1 MIILRN
7 LNVSL
12 DDCNNL
18 KACSAQ
24 KLKTDEN
31 NIQSIKV
38 MRRSI
43 DARKKQD
50 VHFVY
55 TLLIELKNNESII
68 CRNCKS
74 AEFYKEEKIEEFTPV
89 REKNIKPVIIG
100 SGPAG
105 LFAALEFIKYGYSPI
120 IVERGS
126 PIEQRVDDV
135 EKFINTHRLN
145 CESNVQFGEGGAGTF
160 SDGKLNTGISSE
172 FRKGVLQSFVDF
184 GAPEDI
190 LFDSHPHIGT
200 DVLRNVVV
208 NIRKYIQANG
218 GAYLFNTKLVDI
230 VINNSKVVGA
240 VVSQNGKNN
249 TIDCDSIVLAV
260 GHSARDT
267 FLMLKEKHIAME
279 QKNFAVGVRIEH
291 LRETIDKG
299 RYGDFYNHNALG
311 AASYNL
317 STRVNGEGLFTFCMC
332 PGGTVVSA
340 TSTEGGIVTNGMSY
354 HARDGV
360 NSNSAL
366 LVGVST
372 ADFGSNDVLAGMAFQ
387 SNIEKSAYNFTDSYK
402 APCQRLSDFMQNKAT
417 INFGSVIPS
426 YQNGVVAGEIS
437 CCLPSKVTD
446 VIRAGIPALANQLP
460 GFDCGD
466 AVLTAPETRS
476 SSPVRIIRDATCQS
490 NVMGLYPCGEG
501 AGYAGGITSSAVD
514 GIKVARAV
522 MIKK

>member
-1 MIILRN
+1 MIVLRN

-18 KACSAQ
+18 KFCSAQ

-31 NIQSIKV
+31 NIKSLKV

-43 DARKKQD
+43 DARKRQD

-55 TLLIELKNNESII
+55 TLLIELNNSESTI
-68 CRNCKS
+68 CRNCKT
-74 AEFYKEEKIEEFTPV
+74 AELYTEQKVEEFVPA
-89 REKNIKPVIIG
+89 RESSVSPVIIG

-105 LFAALEFIKYGYSPI
+105 LFAALEFIKYGYKPI

-126 PIEQRVDDV
+126 QVEQRVEDV
-135 EKFINTHRLN
+135 EKFITTHQLN

-160 SDGKLNTGISSE
+160 SDGKLNTGISSA
-172 FRKGVLQSFVDF
+172 FCKKVLQTFVQF

-190 LFDSHPHIGT
+190 VFDSHPHIGT

-208 NIRKYIQANG
+208 NIRKYIETNG
-218 GAYLFNTKLVDI
+218 GTYLFNTKLVDI

-240 VVSQNGKNN
+240 VVSQKGEKN
-249 TIDCDSIVLAV
+249 TIECDSIVLAV

-267 FLMLKEKHIAME
+267 FLILKQKGIAME

-291 LRETIDKG
+291 LRETINKG
-299 RYGDFYNHNALG
+299 RYGDFYNHTALG

-340 TSTEGGIVTNGMSY
+340 TSTEGGVVTNGMSY

-372 ADFGSNDVLAGMAFQ
+372 ADFGSDDVLAGMNFQ
-387 SNIEKSAYNFTDSYK
+387 VKIEKAAYNYTCSYK
-402 APCQRLSDFMQNKAT
+402 APCQRLADFMQNKAT
-417 INFGSVIPS
+417 TQFGSVVPS
-426 YQNGVVAGEIS
+426 YQNGVAAGEIS
-437 CCLPSKVTD
+437 CCLPNKITD
-446 VIRAGIPALANQLP
+446 VIRAGIPSLAKQLP
-460 GFDCGD
+460 GFDYGD

-476 SSPVRIIRDATCQS
+476 SSPVRITRDATCQS
-490 NVMGLYPCGEG
+490 NISGLYPCGEG

>member
-18 KACSAQ
+18 KFCVAQ
-24 KLKTDEN
+24 KLKTEEN
-31 NIQSIKV
+31 NITSIKV

-55 TLLIELKNNESII
+55 TLLIELKNNESAI

-74 AEFYKEEKIEEFTPV
+74 AEFYSEEKIERFVPV
-89 REKNIKPVIIG
+89 RDKSVKPVIIG

-105 LFAALEFIKYGYSPI
+105 LFAALEFVKYGYQPI
-120 IVERGS
+120 IIERGK
-126 PIEQRVDDV
+126 PIEQRIDDV
-135 EKFINTHRLN
+135 ERFVNTDLLN
-145 CESNVQFGEGGAGTF
+145 CESNIQFGEGGAGTF
-160 SDGKLNTGISSE
+160 SDGKLNTGISSS
-172 FRKGVLQSFVDF
+172 FRKGVLQTFVDF

-200 DVLRNVVV
+200 DILRNVVV
-208 NIRKYIQANG
+208 NIRRYIEANNG
-218 GAYLFNTKLVDI
+218 TYLFNTKLVDI
-230 VINNSKVVGA
+230 AINNSKVVGA
-240 VVSQNGKNN
+240 VVSQNGKSN
-249 TIDCDSIVLAV
+249 TIDCDSIILAV

-267 FLMLKEKHIAME
+267 FAMLKQKHIAME
-279 QKNFAVGVRIEH
+279 QKNFAIGVRIEH
-291 LRETIDKG
+291 LRETVDKG
-299 RYGDFYNHNALG
+299 RYGDFYKHSALG

-332 PGGTVVSA
+332 PGGYVVSA
-340 TSTEGGIVTNGMSY
+340 TSTEGGVVTNGMSY
-354 HARDGV
+354 HARDGI

-372 ADFGSNDVLAGMAFQ
+372 NDFGSDDVLAGMHFQ
-387 SNIEKSAYNFTDSYK
+387 SKIEKAAYNVSGSYK
-402 APCQRLSDFMQNKAT
+402 APCQRLDDLINNKPT
-417 INFGSVIPS
+417 TQFGDVLPT
-426 YQNGVVAGEIS
+426 YRNGVITGEIS
-437 CCLPSKVTD
+437 CCLPNKVTD
-446 VIRAGIPALANQLP
+446 VIKTGVPLLAKQLP

-476 SSPVRIIRDATCQS
+476 SSPVRIVRDEACQS
-490 NVMGLYPCGEG
+490 NIFGLYPCGEG

-522 MIKK
+522 MAKK